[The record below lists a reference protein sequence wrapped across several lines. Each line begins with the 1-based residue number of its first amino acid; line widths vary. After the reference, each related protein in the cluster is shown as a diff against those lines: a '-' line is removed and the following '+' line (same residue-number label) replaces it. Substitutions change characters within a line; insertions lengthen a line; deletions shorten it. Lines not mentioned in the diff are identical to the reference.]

1 MAYQFIISEVADGV
15 ATVTLNRPDALN
27 ALTIDLLTE
36 AGDALGDLSARDD
49 VSVVI
54 LTGAGRAF
62 SAGVDLKA
70 LQAAGQ
76 DVSAGDVGDALN
88 SAARRVQQLLSGMP
102 QATIAKVNGFCFTGG
117 LEIMLACDIIIAAD
131 EARFGDT
138 HAMIGLRPTWG
149 MTQRLA
155 RRVGMMRAKELSFT
169 ARTISGTEAAS
180 YGMVLESLPR
190 ADLDAHVAS
199 LAASIATNSS
209 GSIAAYKDLYGR
221 SENAGLDDGLIY
233 EAETKYSISDVEE
246 RMAAILARLK
256 G

>member
-1 MAYQFIISEVADGV
+1 VAHELIISEVADGV

-27 ALTIDLLTE
+27 ALTIDLLVQ
-36 AGDALGDLSARDD
+36 AGDTLTALSARDD
-49 VSVVI
+49 VSVVV

-70 LQAAGQ
+70 LQASGQ
-76 DVSAGDVGDALN
+76 DVSAGDVGSELN
-88 SAARRVQQLLSGMP
+88 AAARRVQKLLSGMP
-102 QATIAKVNGFCFTGG
+102 QATIAKVNGFCFTGAV
-117 LEIMLACDIIIAAD
+117 EIMLACDIIITAD
-131 EARFGDT
+131 EAKFGDT

-169 ARTISGTEAAS
+169 ARTISGTEAAVC
-180 YGMVLESLPR
+180 GLALESVPR
-190 ADLDAHVAS
+190 AGLDARVAE
-199 LAASIATNSS
+199 LAAAIAANSS

-221 SENAGLDDGLIY
+221 SENAGLDDGLTY
-233 EAETKYSISDVEE
+233 EAATTYGITDVRD
-246 RMAAILARLK
+246 RMAAILSRLK

>member
-27 ALTIDLLTE
+27 ALTIDLLKE
-36 AGDALGDLSARDD
+36 AGDALTDLSARND

-70 LQAAGQ
+70 LQVAGQ
-76 DVSAGDVGDALN
+76 DVSAGDVGTELN
-88 SAARRVQQLLSGMP
+88 SAARRVQRLLAGMP

-117 LEIMLACDIIIAAD
+117 LEIMLACDIIISAD
-131 EARFGDT
+131 EAKFGDT

-169 ARTISGTEAAS
+169 ARTISGTEAAG
-180 YGMVLESLPR
+180 YGMVLESVPR
-190 ADLDAHVAS
+190 ADLDARVTG
-199 LAASIATNSS
+199 LATVIATNSS
-209 GSIAAYKDLYGR
+209 GSIAAYKDLYNR
-221 SENAGLDDGLIY
+221 SENAGLDDGLMY
-233 EAETKYSISDVEE
+233 EADTKYEIRDVEE